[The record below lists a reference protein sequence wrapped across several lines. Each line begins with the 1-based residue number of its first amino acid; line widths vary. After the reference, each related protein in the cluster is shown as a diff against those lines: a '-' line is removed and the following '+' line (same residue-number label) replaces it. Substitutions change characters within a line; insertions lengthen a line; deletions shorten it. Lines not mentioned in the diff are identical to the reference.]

1 MDPANLSTKWR
12 WIVEL
17 ARKKKSLTSELRMV
31 SPAARIIHRYTTRN
45 ESLS

>member
-1 MDPANLSTKWR
+1 MDPANLLTQWH

-17 ARKKKSLTSELRMV
+17 ARKKKSLISESRMV
-31 SPAARIIHRYTTRN
+31 SPAARIIHRYTSRN